1 MLADCCR
8 VGDAARAME
17 TPAHDDAP
25 IAVDL
30 AGARAGIP
38 PRTLRDWISKGK
50 LPAVAGPR
58 GKLVRMGDVRRIAV
72 LTGRSVGNAGGNVR
86 ARGNVATETAGN
98 VADPD
103 TVDDWIDVGDGL
115 PSLPAID
122 GMSARLAAFVGR
134 AMAPVIAQLTEQA
147 EVIGR
152 LREREVAAAASL
164 ADADRAR
171 RDEAGQADQL
181 VNLLEDRIREL
192 EARARRGRG

>member
-1 MLADCCR
+1 
-8 VGDAARAME
+8 ME
-17 TPAHDDAP
+17 TPIHDDIP

-86 ARGNVATETAGN
+86 ACGNVAADTPGN

-103 TVDDWIDVGDGL
+103 TRDDWIDVGDGL

-152 LREREVAAAASL
+152 LREREVAAAA
-164 ADADRAR
+164 ATETAERAR
-171 RDEAGQADQL
+171 RNEAGQADQL

-192 EARARRGRG
+192 ERRLQNNDTSEP

>member
-1 MLADCCR
+1 
-8 VGDAARAME
+8 ME
-17 TPAHDDAP
+17 TPAHDDTP

-58 GKLVRMGDVRRIAV
+58 GKLVRMSDVRRIAV
-72 LTGRSVGNAGGNVR
+72 LTGRSVEDASGNVR
-86 ARGNVATETAGN
+86 ARGNVATGTPGN

-103 TVDDWIDVGDGL
+103 TLDDWIDVDDEL

-152 LREREVAAAASL
+152 LREREEVATAAAAT
-164 ADADRAR
+164 AERAR
-171 RDEAGQADQL
+171 RDDASQADQL

-192 EARARRGRG
+192 EQRLQGNDTSDA

>member
-1 MLADCCR
+1 
-8 VGDAARAME
+8 ME
-17 TPAHDDAP
+17 TPAHDDIP

-86 ARGNVATETAGN
+86 ARGNVATGTPGN
-98 VADPD
+98 VAEPD
-103 TVDDWIDVGDGL
+103 TLDDWIDVGDGL

-122 GMSARLAAFVGR
+122 GMSARLAAFVGQ

-147 EVIGR
+147 ALREAEQAEMIGR
-152 LREREVAAAASL
+152 LREREENARDARDAAE
-164 ADADRAR
+164 RAR
-171 RDEAGQADQL
+171 RDEASQADQL
-181 VNLLEDRIREL
+181 VNLLEERIREL
-192 EARARRGRG
+192 ERRLQGNDTSGG

>member
-1 MLADCCR
+1 
-8 VGDAARAME
+8 ME
-17 TPAHDDAP
+17 TPAHDDIP

-86 ARGNVATETAGN
+86 ARGNVATDTAGN

-103 TVDDWIDVGDGL
+103 TLDDWIDVGDGL

-122 GMSARLAAFVGR
+122 GMSARLAAFVGQ

-147 EVIGR
+147 ALREAEQAEMIGR
-152 LREREVAAAASL
+152 LREREENARDARDAAE
-164 ADADRAR
+164 RAR
-171 RDEAGQADQL
+171 RDEASQADQL
-181 VNLLEDRIREL
+181 VNLLEERIREL
-192 EARARRGRG
+192 ERRLQGNDTSGG